1 MFAKTSHSLM
11 IIGIAGILLSII
23 LIRDYSETTILA
35 VMIFGIV
42 MLSVGAFMKS
52 FISQTRK
59 IKERKDSQ

>member
-1 MFAKTSHSLM
+1 MFAKISHSLM
-11 IIGIAGILLSII
+11 IIGIAAILLSII
-23 LIRDYSETTILA
+23 LIRDYSETAILA

>member
-1 MFAKTSHSLM
+1 M

-23 LIRDYSETTILA
+23 LIRDYSETAILA

-59 IKERKDSQ
+59 IKEGKDSQ

>member
-1 MFAKTSHSLM
+1 MHILFVNDAIKTRKISRQKINDFHVMML
-11 IIGIAGILLSII
+11 
-23 LIRDYSETTILA
+23 
-35 VMIFGIV
+35 MIFGIV

>member
-1 MFAKTSHSLM
+1 M

-23 LIRDYSETTILA
+23 LIRDYSETAILA